1 MKILRDLSLA
11 IRFLTIIPIASFP
24 LSNNSNQDEEEED
37 LAENFANS
45 MAFFPLV
52 GMLIGILLVLLRRI
66 FCFLPVSPL
75 IGDTLILIVWIWLS
89 GGLHLDGFADS
100 VDGFSGGDN
109 KEEILNIMK
118 DSATGAKGV
127 VALVSLLLLKF
138 VFLVEMPLLLKDAAL
153 FLTPTIGRWSMVIAA
168 FLGKPARVKNSMG
181 KLFMDYVGWREVIFA
196 SLTTAVIGILLF
208 RLYFLPLVIVG
219 VGIVLLILK
228 YCQKRIEGISGDIL
242 GAINEIV
249 EVSILLFI
257 CLLSQL
263 LSLSVFL

>member
-11 IRFLTIIPIASFP
+11 IRFLTIFPIASFP
-24 LSNNSNQDEEEED
+24 LSNNSNQDEEED
-37 LAENFANS
+37 FVENFANS

-52 GMLIGILLVLLRRI
+52 GMLIGILLVVLRRI
-66 FCFLPVSPL
+66 FYFLPVSPL

-100 VDGFSGGDN
+100 VDGFSGGHN

-118 DSATGAKGV
+118 DSSTGAKGV

-138 VFLVEMPLLLKDAAL
+138 VLLVEMPLLLKDAAL

-249 EVSILLFI
+249 EVSVLLFI
-257 CLLSQL
+257 CLLSQI

>member
-11 IRFLTIIPIASFP
+11 IRFLTIIPIISFFP
-24 LSNNSNQDEEEED
+24 SNNTKQNEEVLE
-37 LAENFANS
+37 ENFANS

-52 GMLIGILLVLLRRI
+52 GMLIGVLLVVLRRI
-66 FCFLPVSPL
+66 FYYLPVSPL
-75 IGDTLILIVWIWLS
+75 VGDTLILIVWIWLS

-100 VDGFSGGDN
+100 VDGFLGGHN

-138 VFLVEMPLLLKDAAL
+138 VLLVEMPLLLKDAAL
-153 FLTPTIGRWSMVIAA
+153 FFTPAIGRWSMVIAA
-168 FLGKPARVKNSMG
+168 FLGKPARLKNSMG

-196 SLTTAVIGILLF
+196 SLTLAVIGILLF
-208 RLYFLPLVIVG
+208 KLYFLPLVIIG
-219 VGIVLLILK
+219 IGIVLLILK
-228 YCQKRIEGISGDIL
+228 YCQQKIGGISGDIL

-249 EVSILLFI
+249 EVSILLTFYI
-257 CLLSQL
+257 LYIR
-263 LSLSVFL
+263 

>member
-11 IRFLTIIPIASFP
+11 IRFLTIFPIASFP
-24 LSNNSNQDEEEED
+24 LSNNSNQDEEEG
-37 LAENFANS
+37 LVENFANS

-52 GMLIGILLVLLRRI
+52 GMLIGVSLVVLRRI
-66 FCFLPVSPL
+66 FYYLPVSPL
-75 IGDTLILIVWIWLS
+75 VGDTLVLIVWIWLS

-100 VDGFSGGDN
+100 IDGFSGGHN

-138 VFLVEMPLLLKDAAL
+138 VLLVEMPLFLKDAVL
-153 FLTPTIGRWSMVIAA
+153 FFTPTVGRWSMVIAA
-168 FLGKPARVKNSMG
+168 FLGKPARLKNSMG

-196 SLTTAVIGILLF
+196 SLTLAVVGILLF
-208 RLYFLPLVIVG
+208 RLYFIPLVIIG
-219 VGIVLLILK
+219 IGIVLLILK
-228 YCQKRIEGISGDIL
+228 YCHKRINGISGDVL

-249 EVSILLFI
+249 EVFILLPFYI
-257 CLLSQL
+257 LY
-263 LSLSVFL
+263 VR

>member
-11 IRFLTIIPIASFP
+11 IRFLTIFPIASFP
-24 LSNNSNQDEEEED
+24 LSNNSNQDEEEVLE
-37 LAENFANS
+37 ENFANS

-52 GMLIGILLVLLRRI
+52 GMLIGVSLVVLRRI
-66 FCFLPVSPL
+66 FYYLPVSPL
-75 IGDTLILIVWIWLS
+75 VGDTLVLIVWIWLS

-100 VDGFSGGDN
+100 IDGFSGGHN

-138 VFLVEMPLLLKDAAL
+138 VLLVEMPLFLKDAVL
-153 FLTPTIGRWSMVIAA
+153 FFTPTVGRWSMVIAA
-168 FLGKPARVKNSMG
+168 FLGKPARLKNSMG

-196 SLTTAVIGILLF
+196 SLTMAVIGFLLF
-208 RLYFLPLVIVG
+208 KLYFIPLVIIG
-219 VGIVLLILK
+219 IGIVLLILK
-228 YCQKRIEGISGDIL
+228 YCQKRIGGISGDIL

-249 EVSILLFI
+249 EVFILLTFYI
-257 CLLSQL
+257 LYIR
-263 LSLSVFL
+263 